1 MNAAGS
7 LYMALGE
14 VAYAIAYADGKVV
27 QAEKQKLHTLLVS
40 EFNRYPGASAYAEI
54 IFQILMRD
62 AMDSATVYKWALRE
76 IEKNSNYLSESMK
89 TFFIDVIRN
98 VAAAYP
104 PVTAEENDLI
114 NDFTDRLRKIH
125 CDSVLGA
132 DPE

>member
-1 MNAAGS
+1 
-7 LYMALGE
+7 MALGE
-14 VAYAIAYADGKVV
+14 VAYAIAYADGNVRPE
-27 QAEKQKLHTLLVS
+27 EKQKLHNLLVS

-62 AMDSATVYKWALRE
+62 AMDSATVYGWALRE
-76 IEKNSNYLSESMK
+76 IEKNSTYLSESMK
-89 TFFIDVIRN
+89 TFFIEVIRN

-104 PVTAEENDLI
+104 PITAEENDLI